1 MKRSTRTIPAATLLA
16 ATVLAASI
24 AGIANDVTGLGEWPA
39 DFFNATGTTA
49 TVEDF
54 SRMEVR
60 GFPVYIESTLQNDSP
75 EDVDLFLDLAVAHL
89 TLLENM
95 VSHDILVKLRTVNIW
110 LTDNN
115 CRHTAAF
122 YHRKNVVV
130 SWLEANGRPAEM
142 AGGTEFCR
150 VDYLVESD
158 NLAAY
163 FIHELAHG
171 FHDHYLNDGFDNRII
186 VDAYDR
192 QWPLMLYYNV
202 LKADGDY
209 DDEGHANSNAIE
221 YFAHLSNK
229 YLGTDGEYPFVQA
242 ELRRHD
248 NWGWQVADAA
258 WRAGG
263 FESRWLGCEQIGQVS
278 SGYNSNRI
286 RLTFANRTGA
296 LRYLIWIDQ
305 TGEVRWDY
313 NEWTVR
319 PDESESIGTRRTHLW
334 AVFDEDRECVG
345 LIMPGLES
353 ETIELNQ

>member
-1 MKRSTRTIPAATLLA
+1 MKRPRRTIPAGTSLA
-16 ATVLAASI
+16 ATVLAASFTGN
-24 AGIANDVTGLGEWPA
+24 ATDVTGLGEWPV
-39 DFFNATGTTA
+39 DFFSATGTA
-49 TVEDF
+49 AVVEDF
-54 SRMEVR
+54 SLTEVR
-60 GFPVYIESTLQNDSP
+60 GFPVYIESSLQSESP
-75 EDVDLFLDLAVAHL
+75 ENVELFMDLAAAHL

-95 VSHDILVKLRTVNIW
+95 VSHDILAKLRTVNIW

-150 VDYLVESD
+150 VDHLVESD
-158 NLAAY
+158 NLGAY
-163 FIHELAHG
+163 LIHELAHG
-171 FHDHYLNDGFDNRII
+171 FHDHYLSDGFNNRII

-202 LKADGDY
+202 LKADGDH

-248 NWGWQVADAA
+248 NWGWQIADAV
-258 WRAGG
+258 WRAGT
-263 FESRWLGCEQIGQVS
+263 FEAQRLGCSEIGQVS
-278 SGYNSNRI
+278 SGYHSNRI
-286 RLTFANRTGA
+286 TLTFANRTDA

-305 TGEVRWDY
+305 AGEVRWDW
-313 NEWTVR
+313 NEWSVR
-319 PDESESIGTRRTHLW
+319 PGESESIGTRRTHLW

-353 ETIELNQ
+353 ETIELYQ